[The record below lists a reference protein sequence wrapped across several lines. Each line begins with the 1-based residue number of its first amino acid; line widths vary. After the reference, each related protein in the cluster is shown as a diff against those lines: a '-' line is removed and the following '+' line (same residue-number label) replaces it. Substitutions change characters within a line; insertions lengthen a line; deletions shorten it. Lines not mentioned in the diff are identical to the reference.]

1 MTRHNTLQAKLKR
14 SFEKLQLSMLF
25 FVELF
30 EFQDVSELQR
40 QMLLPL
46 DF

>member
-1 MTRHNTLQAKLKR
+1 MEFWKT
-14 SFEKLQLSMLF
+14 QLSMLF

-40 QMLLPL
+40 EMLLAL
-46 DF
+46 GF